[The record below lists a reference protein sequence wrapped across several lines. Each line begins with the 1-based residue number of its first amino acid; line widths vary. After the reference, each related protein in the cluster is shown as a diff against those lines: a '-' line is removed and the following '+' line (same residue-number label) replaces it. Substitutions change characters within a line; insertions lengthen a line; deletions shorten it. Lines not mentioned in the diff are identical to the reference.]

1 MFSARILWA
10 VKILLVLHKASEAG
24 TPLMKGRE
32 LQAACV
38 GPDADTYIYCRT
50 LRELAAKTDYL
61 ICVFQSGRTFYQW
74 NPNHRPTLY
83 DLICRLDGG
92 MHEGSHTFWTY
103 ENTRTMQ
110 PLQKV
115 CKEYDNLIQ
124 TYLSE
129 IYIEELESPALF
141 RQSRFRLPQATPQV
155 TGDTGTGSL

>member
-1 MFSARILWA
+1 MYR
-10 VKILLVLHKASEAG
+10 H
-24 TPLMKGRE
+24 
-32 LQAACV
+32 
-38 GPDADTYIYCRT
+38 T

-74 NPNHRPTLY
+74 NPNHRPTLH
-83 DLICRLDGG
+83 DLIRRLDGG
-92 MHEGSHTFWTY
+92 MHEVSHTFWTY

-124 TYLSE
+124 TYLSK
-129 IYIEELESPALF
+129 IYIEELESPALS

-155 TGDTGTGSL
+155 TGETGTGLL